1 MKPITLNIEG
11 LNSYIEM
18 QEIDFKTLTSK
29 GLFGIFGKTGSGKS
43 TILDAITF
51 ALYGIISRN
60 HKEYINTNCS
70 SLFVGYKFEIGV
82 GDVRKAYLIERSY
95 RKNIH
100 GDTMHRFSKLYECD
114 GDEKR
119 IIAENKSDVNSCV
132 EDILGLKS
140 ADFTR
145 SVVIPQGKFSDFL
158 QLSGANKRN
167 MLERIFGLEK
177 YGRRMTEK
185 IRNVKTNQEQKK
197 SVIEGQLNRY
207 EGVSKEEL
215 AIKQKE
221 LNKVAEEQKVLQ
233 KEKENIGC
241 QYEIYNELIKY
252 KLELDNHEQ
261 IKKQLDQSKD
271 KVEFDRININK
282 AQKAK
287 IIKPKI
293 DKLKSKDKEIKV
305 NQDELKISKEKL
317 ENLRN
322 KYIQI
327 EKKNKE
333 AINKL
338 KNDIPI
344 LSIKKQDLNKAIV
357 IEENS
362 IKLKTEKTNLN
373 QNHEQMKLEI
383 KQIDKKIKENE
394 LQKLKLEEELNLV
407 ESKIKENSFDIQY
420 KQKIEEAVEVER
432 VFYEKQLEI
441 KKTKEKIEKEEIKL
455 KEIEK
460 THQQININNEVK
472 EKILKDTEN
481 KLSQLQK
488 NNPGDL
494 KLLTLKQQELNDS
507 KKQVEQLLKDKKA
520 QEETQIKFKQYKEST
535 NKNQLK
541 IKEIEE
547 ALKVFKIYKQKLEDE
562 INHMKKM
569 NLASDLAKQLREGDS
584 CPVCGNIHHLNLA
597 TSMNNEFIIDKEK
610 DLLQLNNDM
619 NKNEEYLN
627 EIKSKKIFEDI
638 QLLSCENEL
647 IGLDKILK
655 GVNIEKLEKQVENK
669 EESFEKLQKEISNWN
684 EQKELL
690 QQTYSNLIKE
700 KGSVEKELAKYD
712 EKKKVSINNLKEYK
726 EEYQLL
732 NKDYIS
738 LKQKYDDLVLE
749 YKVSKFSEE
758 KQILNKKEKQLDMF
772 WKKKKEIDKLIKNL
786 IESISL
792 QEKPRSELLIKIE
805 KIGTILIEKDN
816 QIKKCNEEI
825 YEYTDGKE
833 ITSYI
838 KEVDEQ
844 IKNIKDEADKTSEM
858 LNQVVEDGQNQKEI
872 YAKSQQKIESL
883 GNQLKEINEEMDVL
897 IAEYKFISRQQVLDS
912 FIDDETLQKL
922 INKITDYDEKYS
934 QIIININSLKEKLK
948 DKEVTNEKWQEIK
961 DNKNKIEFA
970 YNNKIK
976 QIASLKTEIKRLEID
991 LEKMK
996 FILDD
1001 QIKINKKLSLLDDID
1016 KLIQGNKFVEFVAKN
1031 QLKYITREASKRLQD
1046 ISGRYKLEI
1055 NDVGDFIIIDNKN
1068 GGAKRDTASLSGGE
1082 TFVTSLALALALSSN
1097 IQLKGNAPLEFFF
1110 LDEGFGS
1117 LDAELLETVMISLEK
1132 LHNDK
1137 LAVGIIS
1144 HVEELKNRVPMKLIV
1159 KQAEYGESGTKVL
1172 LEQS

>member
-1 MKPITLNIEG
+1 MKPITLKIEG

-100 GDTMHRFSKLYECD
+100 GDTMHRFSKLYECV

-185 IRNVKTNQEQKK
+185 IRNVKTDQEQKK
-197 SVIEGQLNRY
+197 SVIEGQLKRY
-207 EGVSKEEL
+207 EGISKEEL

-233 KEKENIGC
+233 QEKENIGR
-241 QYEIYNELIKY
+241 QYEIYNEFIKY
-252 KLELDNHEQ
+252 KLELDKHEQ
-261 IKKQLDQSKD
+261 IKKELDQSKD
-271 KVEFDRININK
+271 KIEVDRITINK

-344 LSIKKQDLNKAIV
+344 LSVKKQDLNKAIV
-357 IEENS
+357 IEENL

-373 QNHEQMKLEI
+373 QNHEQMKLEVE
-383 KQIDKKIKENE
+383 QIDKKIKENE
-394 LQKLKLEEELNLV
+394 SQKLKLEEELNLV

-432 VFYEKQLEI
+432 VFYEKQLEMN
-441 KKTKEKIEKEEIKL
+441 KTKEKIEKEEVKL

-460 THQQININNEVK
+460 KHEQININNEVK

-494 KLLTLKQQELNDS
+494 KLLTLKQQELNDY
-507 KKQVEQLLKDKKA
+507 KKQVERLLKNRKT

-541 IKEIEE
+541 IKGIEE
-547 ALKVFKIYKQKLEDE
+547 VLKVFKINKQKLEDE
-562 INHMKKM
+562 INHIKKI
-569 NLASDLAKQLREGDS
+569 NLASDLAKQLSEGDP

-597 TSMNNEFIIDKEK
+597 TSMNNEFIIDKETQ
-610 DLLQLNNDM
+610 LLQLNNDI

-627 EIKSKKIFEDI
+627 EIKAKKIFEDI
-638 QLLSCENEL
+638 QLQSSENEL
-647 IGLDKILK
+647 IELDKILK

-690 QQTYSNLIKE
+690 QQKYSNLIKE
-700 KGSVEKELAKYD
+700 KGSVEKELTKYD
-712 EKKKVSINNLKEYK
+712 EKKKVSVNNLKEYK

-738 LKQKYDDLVLE
+738 LKQTYDDLVLE
-749 YKVSKFSEE
+749 YKVSKFLEE
-758 KQILNKKEKQLDMF
+758 KQVLNKKEKQLDRLG
-772 WKKKKEIDKLIKNL
+772 KKEKEIGQVIKGL

-792 QEKPRSELLIKIE
+792 QEKSRSELLIKIE
-805 KIGTILIEKDN
+805 KIGTVLIEKDD
-816 QIKKCNEEI
+816 QIKKCNKEI

-844 IKNIKDEADKTSEM
+844 IKNIKNEADKTSGI
-858 LNQVVEDGQNQKEI
+858 LNQILEEGQNQKEI
-872 YAKSQQKIESL
+872 HAKLQQKIESL
-883 GNQLKEINEEMDVL
+883 GNQLKEINEEMDGL
-897 IAEYKFISRQQVLDS
+897 IVEYKFISRQQVLDS

-961 DNKNKIEFA
+961 DNKNKIELE

-996 FILDD
+996 SILDD

-1117 LDAELLETVMISLEK
+1117 LDAELLETVMMSLEK

-1159 KQAEYGESGTKVL
+1159 KPAEYGESGTKVL